1 MLDRF
6 LLPCSFRSRAEGD
19 MTKLEGG
26 SQCHAVMPAVMPAL
40 RDRALAVLFMIF
52 SR

>member
-1 MLDRF
+1 
-6 LLPCSFRSRAEGD
+6 

-52 SR
+52 SLGKPLTLFRIML